1 MSSAAAAVEKT
12 ATKSKG
18 GKKFYQ
24 TEGFRSF
31 LLLLPY
37 GLLFFTFI
45 LLPILIAIGLSFT
58 YFDVINMPKFA
69 GLTNYITLFTGDEVF
84 MKYVLPNT
92 VLYAIVVGIGGYV
105 LSFIMAWILAQV
117 TPRARTLYALAMYTP
132 SLSGQIMIQVIWK
145 TIFSGDQ
152 SGLANA
158 WLQKLGFINQ
168 PIQWLIS
175 SDYFMQI
182 MIFISLWSSM
192 GIGFLSMLSGIMN
205 IDQELYE
212 AAYVDGIKNRAQEI
226 IYITVPS
233 MKPQM
238 LFGAVMAIVNAFNM
252 GWIGVALAGANPTP
266 DYSGQ
271 LIANHIDDYAFLRY
285 EMGYAAAISVALLA
299 LVWICSQ
306 VANKLFTEKDE
317 F

>member
-1 MSSAAAAVEKT
+1 MAKKKQQAPEGIEFR
-12 ATKSKG
+12 KSHKKLTDTDGFKG
-18 GKKFYQ
+18 MV
-24 TEGFRSF
+24 
-31 LLLLPY
+31 LLLPY
-37 GLLFFTFI
+37 ALLFTAFI
-45 LLPILIAIGLSFT
+45 LLPVLIAIGLSFT
-58 YFDVINMPKFA
+58 YFDVVNLPRFA
-69 GLTNYITLFTGDEVF
+69 GLNNYITLLTGDEVF

-92 VLYAIVVGIGGYV
+92 IMYAIIVGIGGYV
-105 LSFIMAWILAQV
+105 LSFLMAWVLAQV

-132 SLSGQIMIQVIWK
+132 SMTGQVMITLIWK
-145 TIFSGDQ
+145 TLFSGDQ
-152 SGLANA
+152 SGIANA
-158 WLQKLGFINQ
+158 WLTQLKLIDQ
-168 PIQWLIS
+168 PIQWLVN

-182 MIFISLWSSM
+182 MIVASLWSSM

-212 AAYVDGIKNRAQEI
+212 AAYVDGLRNRAQEI

-233 MKPQM
+233 MKAQM
-238 LFGAVMAIVNAFNM
+238 LFGAVMSIVNAFNM

-271 LIANHIDDYAFLRY
+271 LIANHIDDYAYLRY
-285 EMGYAAAISVALLA
+285 EMGYASAVSVALLC

>member
-1 MSSAAAAVEKT
+1 MALTKAKDTAVVKN
-12 ATKSKG
+12 
-18 GKKFYQ
+18 KKKLYK
-24 TEGFRSF
+24 TEGFHSF
-31 LLLLPY
+31 LLILPY
-37 GLLFFTFI
+37 ALLFFTFI
-45 LLPILIAIGLSFT
+45 LLPIIVAICLGFT
-58 YFDVINMPKFA
+58 YFDVINTPTFA
-69 GLTNYITLFTGDEVF
+69 GMNNFITLITGDEVF

-92 VLYAIVVGIGGYV
+92 ILYAIVVGIGGYV
-105 LSFIMAWILAQV
+105 LSFIMAWVLAQV
-117 TPRARTLYALAMYTP
+117 TPKFRTVYALAMYTP
-132 SLSGQIMIQVIWK
+132 SMVGALFIQIVWK

-152 SGLANA
+152 SGLLNA
-158 WLQKLGFINQ
+158 YLQKFGIIDQ

-175 SDYFMQI
+175 ADYFMGI
-182 MIFISLWSSM
+182 MIFVSLWSSM

-266 DYSGQ
+266 EYSGQ
-271 LIANHIDDYAFLRY
+271 LIANHIDDFAFVRY
-285 EMGYAAAISVALLA
+285 EMGYAAAICVSLLA
-299 LVWICSQ
+299 LVWLCSK

-317 F
+317 Y

>member
-1 MSSAAAAVEKT
+1 MAKT
-12 ATKSKG
+12 IAERNH
-18 GKKFYQ
+18 KKHASG
-24 TEGFRSF
+24 EGFKIF
-31 LLLLPY
+31 LLFLPY
-37 GLLFFTFI
+37 ALLFITFI
-45 LLPILIAIGLSFT
+45 LLPIIIAMGLSFT
-58 YFDVINMPKFA
+58 YFDVINTPKFA
-69 GLTNYITLFTGDEVF
+69 GLHNYITLLTGDEVF

-92 VLYAIVVGIGGYV
+92 VLYAIVVGIGGYI
-105 LSFIMAWILAQV
+105 LSFLMAWLLAQV
-117 TPRARTLYALAMYTP
+117 TPRIRTVYALAMYTP
-132 SLSGQIMIQVIWK
+132 SMVGQVLITVIWK

-152 SGLANA
+152 TGLANA
-158 WLQKLGFINQ
+158 YLQKFGIIDQ

-175 SDYFMQI
+175 SDYFMPI
-182 MIFISLWSSM
+182 MIFVSLWSSM
-192 GIGFLSMLSGIMN
+192 GIGFLSMLSGILN

-212 AAYVDGIKNRAQEI
+212 AAYVDGIKNRAQEV

>member
-1 MSSAAAAVEKT
+1 MAKTSNAQAV
-12 ATKSKG
+12 AVAKSK
-18 GKKFYQ
+18 KKFTQ
-24 TEGFRSF
+24 TEGFHAF
-31 LLLLPY
+31 LLILPY
-37 GLLFFTFI
+37 AALFFTFI
-45 LLPILIAIGLSFT
+45 LLPIIIAIGLSFT
-58 YFDVINMPKFA
+58 YFDVINTPTFA
-69 GLTNYITLFTGDEVF
+69 GMTNYITLVTGDEIF

-92 VLYAIVVGIGGYV
+92 ILYAIVVGIGGYI

-117 TPRARTLYALAMYTP
+117 TPRFRTVYALAMYTP
-132 SLSGQIMIQVIWK
+132 SMAGAVMIQVIWK

-152 SGLANA
+152 SGIANA
-158 WLQKLGFINQ
+158 LLQQWGFINQ

-175 SDYFMQI
+175 SDYFMPI
-182 MIFISLWSSM
+182 MIFVSLWSSM

-238 LFGAVMAIVNAFNM
+238 LFGAVMSIVNAFNM

-266 DYSGQ
+266 DYAGQ
-271 LIANHIDDYAFLRY
+271 LIANHIDDFAYTRY

-299 LVWICSQ
+299 LVWLCSK

-317 F
+317 Y